1 MEGFGG
7 SYLTLMSALYFL
19 PLTMPSRVGV
29 WLSLKLRV
37 TSYTA
42 VTVRQ
47 NKKKITNKK
56 TRIEQGEDYVCVCGP
71 NLCLSDTAVWW

>member
-1 MEGFGG
+1 MMEEFTTK
-7 SYLTLMSALYFL
+7 SFPLTLKHISLKRVQNMATDLTLMSALYFF

-42 VTVRQ
+42 FTEKQ
-47 NKKKITNKK
+47 NKTSLNPGI
-56 TRIEQGEDYVCVCGP
+56 RAERG
-71 NLCLSDTAVWW
+71 